1 MLLLCSSVRLS
12 GRVCTRLADCD
23 TLDQAAAD
31 GGDMSALVWGNREKL
46 NTRLFSYGRQER
58 LEKAS

>member
-1 MLLLCSSVRLS
+1 MCVLLLEILKNYELNMLLLCSSVRLS

-31 GGDMSALVWGNREKL
+31 GGDMSALV
-46 NTRLFSYGRQER
+46 
-58 LEKAS
+58 